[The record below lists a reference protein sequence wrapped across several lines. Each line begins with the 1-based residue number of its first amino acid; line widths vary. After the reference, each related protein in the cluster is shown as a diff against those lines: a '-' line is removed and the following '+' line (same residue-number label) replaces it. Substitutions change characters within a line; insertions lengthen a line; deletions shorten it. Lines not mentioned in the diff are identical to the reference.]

1 MKKIGSCAGVHYR
14 ASLILPSE
22 VYELTLRHQI
32 VGSA

>member
-1 MKKIGSCAGVHYR
+1 MKKTGLCAGVHYR
-14 ASLILPSE
+14 ASSILPIE